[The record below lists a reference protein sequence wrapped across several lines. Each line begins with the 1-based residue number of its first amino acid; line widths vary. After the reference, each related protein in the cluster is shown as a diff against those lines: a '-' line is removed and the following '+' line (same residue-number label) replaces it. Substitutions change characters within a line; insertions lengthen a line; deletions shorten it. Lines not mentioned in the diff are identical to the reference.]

1 MTRNLL
7 KWPSEV
13 KTRQGLVVCPKEV
26 VTVVVTCY
34 NQGHFL
40 RESIGSILS
49 PNSAAR

>member
-1 MTRNLL
+1 VTRNLL

-13 KTRQGLVVCPKEV
+13 KTRQGLVVCPEV

-34 NQGHFL
+34 NRGHFL